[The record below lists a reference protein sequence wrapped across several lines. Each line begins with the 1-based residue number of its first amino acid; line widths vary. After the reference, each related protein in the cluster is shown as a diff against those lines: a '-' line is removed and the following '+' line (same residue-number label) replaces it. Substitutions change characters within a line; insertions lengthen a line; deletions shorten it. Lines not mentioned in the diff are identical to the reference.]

1 MNINKTLT
9 RLTDVFVSL
18 QGGRNA
24 VVGSASYC
32 PHLKQFNDFWSP
44 MAQYTGLK
52 GEEYD
57 SAGEI
62 DLFSV
67 SLGSKKVLD
76 YDIASHSEAMSQLR
90 KAISVQSNSLHNF
103 DISRQE
109 YMNNKLIMAVS
120 TEVLPQNALTG
131 HSLKNGEAVNCRFK
145 YKDGLT
151 FKPTAMNV
159 VLISDNS
166 LDIRAGG
173 CSAFE

>member
-1 MNINKTLT
+1 ME
-9 RLTDVFVSL
+9 
-18 QGGRNA
+18 
-24 VVGSASYC
+24 SYGTIYWC
-32 PHLKQFNDFWSP
+32 SF
-44 MAQYTGLK
+44 
-52 GEEYD
+52 YD

-67 SLGSKKVLD
+67 SLGGKKVLD

-90 KAISVQSNSLHNF
+90 KAIGVQSNSLHNF

-166 LDIRAGG
+166 LEVRAGG